1 LSSSVKPDIILA
13 LLALLASVH
22 SLSLFI
28 GSLTPL
34 AVAVLGFLGAFSF
47 GTLAAL
53 GAFSFGTL
61 GSFGTLA
68 ALGAFSLGTLGS
80 LKDCGNDIVFIDI
93 NYVYIISITNITR
106 YEIIAMNGTNITSGK
121 IVFSLS
127 SPE

>member
-1 LSSSVKPDIILA
+1 V
-13 LLALLASVH
+13 SVH

-34 AVAVLGFLGAFSF
+34 AVAVLGFLGALAALGAFSLGSF

-53 GAFSFGTL
+53 GAFSL
-61 GSFGTLA
+61 GSFGTFG

>member
-1 LSSSVKPDIILA
+1 VLLA
-13 LLALLASVH
+13 LLARLASVH

-34 AVAVLGFLGAFSF
+34 AVAVLGFLGA
-47 GTLAAL
+47 LAAL
-53 GAFSFGTL
+53 GAFSL
-61 GSFGTLA
+61 GSFGTFG

>member
-1 LSSSVKPDIILA
+1 V
-13 LLALLASVH
+13 SVH

-34 AVAVLGFLGAFSF
+34 AVAVLGFLGA
-47 GTLAAL
+47 LAAL
-53 GAFSFGTL
+53 GAFSL
-61 GSFGTLA
+61 GSFGTFG